1 VPVSA
6 TATRR
11 VFSGSKCSAFGGSAR
26 DCVAWRVRVSLVPGG
41 SFPDRAVRV
50 QVSRSVNA
58 GNLLGF
64 VGRILNE
71 AWTAGAKSLAP
82 SSAGGETLFFPTG
95 TDAAVPPDRQRRRGA
110 CCCLVWWAAGFRL
123 SS

>member
-64 VGRILNE
+64 VGRILIE
-71 AWTAGAKSLAP
+71 AWTAGR
-82 SSAGGETLFFPTG
+82 GEIIG
-95 TDAAVPPDRQRRRGA
+95 SIIRRGEIIGSIIRRGRNA
-110 CCCLVWWAAGFRL
+110 FL
-123 SS
+123 SDWH